1 MIPGLSVAHVRG
13 VGWAEPASRV
23 YPDGLND
30 LMKEMLMRKLSRL
43 GLFLIAA
50 TAMGCAYPELKM
62 GAGGPDA
69 AAGTQATGGSHAGG
83 SAAGAAGTSSGGKGG
98 NVSGSA
104 AGATSTVSSGKG
116 GSSGIDAGVRDAP
129 GSQPDV
135 PVGGTGGGGT
145 STGGT
150 SSVGGSSGSSS
161 GAGPNCPALTD
172 PANGSV
178 SASTTTPGS
187 TAVYSCDPGYNLS
200 GSMTRTCQADG
211 MWTVAAPTCT
221 IVDCGALKNPTNG
234 TVVASP
240 TTYGSKADYT
250 CQTGYGLAGT
260 SPRIC
265 QADGNWSG
273 TAPTCGLADCP
284 APPSIANGAPTTT
297 GTTFGSTA
305 TYACNPGYELSG
317 TATDTC
323 QADRSWSDSPP
334 TCNIVDCGSPAIGF
348 GSYSPFATTYG
359 STVKFTCNDCYA
371 LSGASTRTCQA
382 DGTWSGLQPTCTVV
396 DCGMPPN
403 PANGKATVN
412 GGTTCSWSALYS
424 CNTGYSFSTTAQV
437 STCQADGT
445 WSTPI
450 PACSI
455 QRLDLTV
462 TRAGTGTG
470 KVTSSDGGI
479 SCPSTCVATYNYGTI
494 VILTAQPDANQI
506 FTGWSGEGCTG
517 LGSCQ
522 VTLTGLAYVTANF
535 SQPPNIMFT
544 TSTLQTAASL
554 GGLTGADAL
563 CMNLAANAKLTGN
576 YKAWLSTNTVSAASR
591 LGAASGWVRTD
602 GKPVLN
608 NISDI
613 LLYGSGKFFYP
624 PRLDEKGNDLG
635 LGLTPGYPEIVV
647 ITNTDA
653 TGAVPT
659 WRAVGTCDDFTFDDA
674 NTILRGSAAYNSNS
688 FTIANDLSCSEPARL
703 YCFGVDRQAQVSVTP
718 ATGRHAFVS
727 YATWIPGGGI
737 ASADSL
743 CQSEATTAKLPGT
756 YKALLAPTGST
767 AASRFYYAA
776 GSQPWIRS
784 DGILVA
790 PTASAFFTTALFDA
804 SPNISADG
812 STYYGFSGVWT
823 GAANPLTA
831 ATDATNCAN
840 WLSSSSGA
848 SSSVGAPGDSF
859 TGGYFNEWPNN
870 NPCSANWVN
879 LVCLQE

>member
-1 MIPGLSVAHVRG
+1 
-13 VGWAEPASRV
+13 V

-602 GKPVLN
+602 GKPVFN
-608 NISDI
+608 NIGDI
-613 LLYGSGKFFYP
+613 PYNKLFYP

-635 LGLTPGYPEIVV
+635 LTLDPTAPEIVV
-647 ITNTDA
+647 ITNTSSA
-653 TGAVPT
+653 GAMPT
-659 WRAVGTCDDFTFDDA
+659 YAAYGTCNNFTSDDGT
-674 NTILRGSAAYNSNS
+674 TIKRGSAGYNSAD
-688 FTIANDLSCSEPARL
+688 FTEHNDLSCSFAARL
-703 YCFGVDRQAQVSVTP
+703 YCFGVDHQAQVSVTP
-718 ATGRHAFVS
+718 TAGRHAFLS
-727 YATWIPGGGI
+727 YATWTPGGGI
-737 ASADSL
+737 SAADTL
-743 CQSEATTAKLPGT
+743 CQKEATAANLPGS
-756 YKALLAPTGST
+756 YKALLASTGTTS
-767 AASRFYYAA
+767 ASRFVF
-776 GSQPWIRS
+776 GPTTLPWVRS
-784 DGILVA
+784 DGVLIA
-790 PTASAFFTTALFDA
+790 PTANAFFSASLFDSSPNVTADGLNYFGYTGVWSGAA
-804 SPNISADG
+804 SPTTVG
-812 STYYGFSGVWT
+812 
-823 GAANPLTA
+823 
-831 ATDATNCAN
+831 TDASNCAN
-840 WLSSSSGA
+840 WTSSNASAYGWLGA
-848 SSSVGAPGDSF
+848 AGDSWTKGFFDLFEQTISSVC
-859 TGGYFNEWPNN
+859 N
-870 NPCSANWVN
+870 ANWDN
-879 LVCLQE
+879 LLCLQE